1 MTDFEWSQDEWARRQ
16 AEEAAFN
23 ALSLVEQNA
32 IKLAVLEKEWS
43 ALGAM
48 REITFTV
55 SFREEDGA
63 KSLASVAGD
72 NGFDSEI
79 VHETDKEFQYKL
91 ESTRL
96 MKPIAESV
104 THWEEWFRE
113 QASSARD
120 VVHFDGFDRC
130 GAEYEGWS
138 YPERVSPA
146 FALRGNTEW
155 RDHKNAIGARDRTL
169 VLFGQTLCGD
179 WYGNKREGSKGWS
192 NRFMAPTLSP
202 PFDLV
207 PSEFLKNARRR
218 RPSNP
223 EPTASMFS
231 QWLYSLYA
239 NAFGDDQDRAMGRE
253 AEEHILAERRKAYA
267 ATDQASMREH
277 FPGWRLKH
285 NGLSSNQS
293 DRPNYYSIND
303 LLVGGE
309 PLRVL
314 PDLIY
319 ENTSTSEIIIVEIK
333 HSRMNIPSNLWPN
346 IWGQL
351 WCYAQIPEVR
361 NSPKVTVI
369 GEVWEDRYHTY
380 KGWSERE
387 ERQYVYL
394 RASVRRNPRAV
405 PYDRFFSTLFDIY
418 RGAD

>member
-1 MTDFEWSQDEWARRQ
+1 MNDFEWSPDEWARRQ
-16 AEEAAFN
+16 ADEAAFN
-23 ALSLVEQNA
+23 ALSLIEQNA
-32 IKLAVLEKEWS
+32 VKLAELEKEWS

-55 SFREEDGA
+55 SFGEEDQA
-63 KSLASVAGD
+63 ESLASLARD
-72 NGFDSEI
+72 NGFDTVIENYLD
-79 VHETDKEFQYKL
+79 EELQYKL
-91 ESTRL
+91 KTTRL
-96 MKPIAESV
+96 MEPVAESV
-104 THWEEWFRE
+104 TRWEEWFRT
-113 QASSARD
+113 RVDD
-120 VVHFDGFDRC
+120 VPDFNLDDGSLRC
-130 GAEYEGWS
+130 GADFKGWS

-146 FALRGNTEW
+146 FFLIGDERSRN
-155 RDHKNAIGARDRTL
+155 HQNADGARDRTL
-169 VLFGQTLCGD
+169 VLFGKTLC
-179 WYGNKREGSKGWS
+179 KPEASQ
-192 NRFMAPTLSP
+192 
-202 PFDLV
+202 PFKLV

-239 NAFGDDQDRAMGRE
+239 SSFGDNQDRAAGKE
-253 AEEHILAERRKAYA
+253 AEEYILAERRKAYA
-267 ATDQASMREH
+267 ATDQASMRKH

-293 DRPNYYSIND
+293 NRPNYYSIDD

-319 ENTSTSEIIIVEIK
+319 EHTNTGEIMIVEIK
-333 HSRMNIPSNLWPN
+333 HSQMHIPRNLWPN

-351 WCYAQIPEVR
+351 WCYAQIREVR

-369 GEVWEDRYHTY
+369 GEVWGDTYYTFGRRRRTGRED
-380 KGWSERE
+380 W
-387 ERQYVYL
+387 QYVCL
-394 RASVRRNPRAV
+394 RASVRRNPRDLA
-405 PYDRFFSTLFDIY
+405 YDRFFRTLFDIY